1 MLSFSD
7 CVFSSSFWH
16 VCLPVLNVAL
26 VACAT
31 PAADWI
37 RKSSTTGDL
46 PVPNGG
52 DQQTCC
58 VALDVDKDG
67 VMDFAVGER
76 TKSPSFVWYKFNG
89 QGWDRHVI
97 DDSRLQPEAGGAVC
111 DVDQDGDVDILF
123 GQDSS
128 GSHLWWWENPCP
140 DFAHPWKRR
149 VIKDAGGRQHHDQTV
164 GDFDGDGRPEF
175 VSWNQKAKQ
184 LLLFEIPE
192 NPRSSEPWSSIVVE
206 SWRGGPA
213 MEGFPSSPVDID
225 LDGKV
230 DIVGGGRW
238 YKHQGGNQYL
248 VNIIDD
254 SMRFTQCAAGP
265 LVQGGRP
272 EVVFSPGDTNGTAK
286 WYQWKAGRW
295 QAQELRFVV
304 HGHTC
309 DVADI
314 DGDGNLDIFI
324 GEMGSPGAGDQA
336 KTFIWYGDGTG
347 NFRETVV
354 SAGQGIHEGLL
365 SDFDGDGDIDIL
377 MKPYHHRAPRLD
389 VLLNP

>member
-1 MLSFSD
+1 LLFSVVQMLVITS
-7 CVFSSSFWH
+7 
-16 VCLPVLNVAL
+16 VA
-26 VACAT
+26 

-67 VMDFAVGER
+67 VTDFVVGER
-76 TKSPSFVWYKFNG
+76 TKSPCFVWYKFNG

-97 DDSRLQPEAGGAVC
+97 DDTRLQPEAGGTVC
-111 DVDQDGDVDILF
+111 DVDQDGDADILF

-128 GSHLWWWENPCP
+128 GSHIWWWENPCP
-140 DFAHPWKRR
+140 DFTNPWERR
-149 VIKDAGGRQHHDQTV
+149 VIKDAGGRQHHDQTA
-164 GDFDGDGRPEF
+164 GDFDGDGRPEL

-192 NPRSSEPWSSIVVE
+192 NPRSSGLWPRIVVD
-206 SWRGGPA
+206 SWTSGQA
-213 MEGFPSSPVDID
+213 MEGFPSSPVDLD

-238 YKHQGGNQYL
+238 YKHQAGAKYHA
-248 VNIIDD
+248 NIIDD
-254 SMRFTQCAAGP
+254 SMRFTQCAAGQ
-265 LVQGGRP
+265 LVKGGRP

-286 WYQWKAGRW
+286 WYQWKGGRW
-295 QAQELRFVV
+295 QSQDLRFVV

-314 DGDGNLDIFI
+314 DADGNLDIFI

-336 KTFIWYGDGTG
+336 RTFIWYGDGGG

-354 SAGQGIHEGLL
+354 SEGQGIHEGLL